1 MLSSDSIIDHLLAKE
16 GPIFLSLHYEVFR
29 VTPKLVIWH
38 VIVSKIFSLLSC
50 DVTSQRLC
58 ISVVVFWYFVS
69 SLLEHPVILVIV
81 VVTAL
86 VHQVLENFA
95 HIVVVWPLLKLQ
107 ISAVLQISVEF
118 FWDSTRQRF
127 DCR

>member
-1 MLSSDSIIDHLLAKE
+1 MLSTHSIIDHLLAKE

-38 VIVSKIFSLLSC
+38 VVSKIFSLLSC
-50 DVTSQRLC
+50 DVTSQRFC
-58 ISVVVFWYFVS
+58 ISVVVFGYFVS

-86 VHQVLENFA
+86 VHQVLENFS

-107 ISAVLQISVEF
+107 ISAVLQISFEF

-127 DCR
+127 NCR